1 MNNEAIKIKIIDNVD
16 DVRQAEKFL
25 SRCVLIANDV
35 ETLPDYGLLTVNGYS
50 GIVDSGETR
59 TYVFPWY
66 LDKNPKAG
74 VPDFA
79 DYAFNAQRGI
89 NASGIPF
96 SFHNGPYDLFYHLRY
111 QLPVANYAWD
121 SMTMFWSMLP
131 ELPKRLDFVSSIILD
146 DYQYWKGDRK
156 SDSWN
161 TYLLYNGKDCDRTLR
176 NTLHMMHMLSADP
189 KASTNFVHAH
199 MRVVACLA
207 MSMRGMKIDQTKLDS
222 HAVAL
227 KAKAEAEL
235 EKLRFMIADPEFN
248 PNSVPQKTELLYKVL
263 GIKPRNAKGRV
274 VKLEDASTGA
284 IAMRAMRQDHPLFS
298 MIVNQIMAT
307 MEPAKQISN
316 VIGIPRSLDNRV
328 YTTYHGT
335 GTTTTRLSST
345 KNPIQVGTNLQN
357 IRADFRDIMV
367 AEEGNHV
374 LMDMDLS
381 AGDDVFV
388 SFESGDPRKIEL
400 FRSGRDAHAQNA
412 TIFFPHW
419 EYDSV
424 VRGKKANDPLVVHP
438 ITGIRQVSK
447 KVSHGCNYLMAG
459 MTLLMTAG
467 REAIVGAAKELGF
480 DDAWLWSSEKL
491 VSFCGELE
499 ARYRAFYTRFQ
510 RHGVD
515 SWYSDLKAE
524 VKSTG
529 GFTTPFNYFQR
540 FLSDPDDDSVL
551 RAVAATAGQA
561 GTAGRINMAMM
572 EMTHGFIPTHFR
584 DAENPDRFEEP
595 LRVTPAD
602 HGVALRL
609 QTHDSFTWNINLDHR
624 NWQEGVRRIF
634 TIMQRPVVIRNKLT
648 HDYEVFTVRTETSIG
663 KAWGKKMTEI
673 KTLTPDAI
681 QLALQ

>member
-1 MNNEAIKIKIIDNVD
+1 MSKQIKIRIIDNVD
-16 DVRQAEKFL
+16 DIRQAERFL
-25 SRCVLIANDV
+25 NRCVLIANDV
-35 ETLPDYGLLTVNGYS
+35 ETIPDYGLITVNGYS
-50 GIVDSGETR
+50 GIANSGETR

-66 LDKNPKAG
+66 LDKNPKNG
-74 VPDFA
+74 IPDFSA
-79 DYAFNAQRGI
+79 YSIDAQR
-89 NASGIPF
+89 NLNSTGIPF
-96 SFHNGPYDLFYHLRY
+96 TFHNGPYDLFYHLRY
-111 QLPVANYAWD
+111 HMPVANYAHD
-121 SMTMFWSMLP
+121 SMTMFWSMFP

-156 SDSWN
+156 SDSWS

-176 NTLHMMHMLSADP
+176 NTLHMMHMLSHDP
-189 KASTNFVHAH
+189 RASQNYIYAH
-199 MRVVACLA
+199 LRVIACLA
-207 MSMRGMKIDQTKLDS
+207 MSMRGMRIDLDKLDQ
-222 HAVAL
+222 H
-227 KAKAEAEL
+227 AKALETKADAEL
-235 EKLRFMIADPEFN
+235 EKLRFLIADPEFN
-248 PNSVPQKTELLYKVL
+248 PNSVPQKTELLYKLL
-263 GIKPRNAKGRV
+263 GAKPRSAKGRI
-274 VKLEDASTGA
+274 VKIDDASTGA
-284 IAMRAMRQDHPLFS
+284 IAMRAMRQDHPIIAR
-298 MIVNQIMAT
+298 IVNQIMAT

-316 VIGIPRSLDNRV
+316 VIQMPRSQDDRI

-357 IRADFRDIMV
+357 IRAEYRDVMV
-367 AEEGNHV
+367 AEPGHV

-419 EYDSV
+419 EYDAV
-424 VRGKKANDPLVVHP
+424 VKGKKANDPAVTHP

-480 DDAWLWSSEKL
+480 HDAGYWTSERL
-491 VSFCGELE
+491 ISFCGELE
-499 ARYRAFYTRFQ
+499 SRYRAFYTRFK
-510 RHGVD
+510 RTGD
-515 SWYSDLKAE
+515 GSWYNELKVE
-524 VKSTG
+524 VIQTG
-529 GFTTPFNYFQR
+529 GFTTPFGYFQR
-540 FLSDPDDDSVL
+540 FLSDPNDDSVL

-572 EMTHGFIPTHFR
+572 EMTHGVIPQRFR
-584 DAENPDRFEEP
+584 DAENPHRYEEP
-595 LRVTPAD
+595 LRVSPKD

-609 QTHDSFTWNINLDHR
+609 QTHDSFTWDIDLSHR
-624 NWQEGVRRIF
+624 NWQEGVARIF

-648 HDYEVFTVRTETSIG
+648 GDYEVFTVRTETSIG
-663 KAWGKKMTEI
+663 QAWGKKMVEI
-673 KTLTPDAI
+673 KDLTPAGI